1 MLTAE
6 LKDKHILIAGFGREG
21 QDSLLFLRRM
31 FPSKSIGIADQ
42 REFDEFDKEIQKLL
56 NKDSKVILYL
66 GSDYLKQINKY
77 DVIIKSPGIP
87 LKTISPF
94 LKKNQV
100 LTSQTN
106 IFFDNCPGTII
117 GITGT
122 KGKSTTASLIYEVL
136 LSGGVKTHLIGN
148 IEEPVLQFLQKAK
161 PQDVFVYELSSFQ
174 LETAH
179 SSPHI
184 AVLLNL
190 YPEHLDRHE
199 TFKKYAD
206 AKANIA
212 KFQFAEDYLIFN
224 EQEPALKK
232 IIAHS
237 AAKKIAFRPDR
248 NKNIP
253 FVASPQPA
261 LVIAEIFDI
270 PKAKAQEAIRR
281 FKPLPHRL
289 EKMGLFRNITFYN
302 DSLATIPEAT
312 IAALDTLGPKV
323 RTLIAG
329 GFDRGITFE
338 NLAHRIAK
346 SNIQTLILFPTTG
359 EAIWRELEKI
369 KARKLPQHFFVETME
384 EAVALSYTH
393 TLKNSIC
400 LLSPASSSFN
410 LFRDYKHRGEEF
422 RKFVTIYGKK
432 KHS

>member
-6 LKDKHILIAGFGREG
+6 LEDKRILIAGFGREG
-21 QDSLLFLRRM
+21 QDSLLFLRRA
-31 FPSKSIGIADQ
+31 FPDKSIGIADKK
-42 REFDEFDKEIQKLL
+42 EFGEFTPDAQKLL
-56 NKDSKVILYL
+56 NKDRKIVLYL
-66 GSDYLKQINKY
+66 GSDYLKQINKH
-77 DVIIKSPGIP
+77 DVILKSPGIP
-87 LKTISPF
+87 LKAISPF
-94 LKKNQV
+94 LQKGQI

-117 GITGT
+117 GVTGT

-136 LSGGVKTHLIGN
+136 RNGGIHAHLIGN
-148 IEEPVLQFLQKAK
+148 IEEPVLRFLEKAK

-179 SSPHI
+179 ASPHI

-190 YPEHLDRHE
+190 YPEHLDHHE
-199 TFKKYAD
+199 TFKKYAA

-224 EQEPALKK
+224 EQEENLKA
-232 IIAHS
+232 IIAQS
-237 AAKKIAFRPDR
+237 PAQKIAFKPRKT
-248 NKNIP
+248 KNSSII
-253 FVASPQPA
+253 ASEQPA
-261 LVIAEIFDI
+261 LIIAELFDI
-270 PKAKAQEAIRR
+270 PKEKAQEAIKR

-289 EKMGLFRNITFYN
+289 EPVGTIKKITFVN

-329 GFDRGITFE
+329 GFDRGINFE
-338 NLAHRIAK
+338 NLALRIAK

-359 EAIWRELEKI
+359 EIIWRELEKT
-369 KARKLPQHFFVETME
+369 KREKLPRHFFVRDME
-384 EAVALSYTH
+384 EAITLCYEH
-393 TLKNSIC
+393 TPKGSIC
-400 LLSPASSSFN
+400 LLSPASSSFT

-422 RKFVTIYGKK
+422 KKFVISHGKK
-432 KHS
+432 KNS